1 MCGHDTENG
10 RVEIGDC
17 MNTRKPL
24 ALPMFDKVSFPY
36 PCSSSV
42 LGCLASAADNG
53 YTVRIESQNVFSILP
68 NSSSSLKLLAPL
80 LLCEQL
86 QLSQVVI
93 YCGKM
98 NHQTSIP
105 ISDPLRSEA

>member
-1 MCGHDTENG
+1 MANLPKKVKGHAQSPIQDCSSLMCGHDTENG

-53 YTVRIESQNVFSILP
+53 YTVKRALSSPFSRIPQV
-68 NSSSSLKLLAPL
+68 
-80 LLCEQL
+80 
-86 QLSQVVI
+86 LSN
-93 YCGKM
+93 C
-98 NHQTSIP
+98 
-105 ISDPLRSEA
+105 

>member
-53 YTVRIESQNVFSILP
+53 YTVKNVFSILP

-86 QLSQVVI
+86 QLSQVDEPS
-93 YCGKM
+93 
-98 NHQTSIP
+98 NSIP